1 MGPNML
7 LRIAITTLVLGLAAC
22 SSTTTVPIFNK
33 IMPQAATAAP
43 ENLNSEFPHNP
54 SFWQGNPAQIWA
66 KLQYIS
72 LPKLQEAQ
80 NTVNNADQNA
90 WIELAIISKRYSTN
104 TKQLT
109 QELMTWRERYPSH
122 PGNSLFPDN
131 ATLNQLL
138 NTSPPKHIAL
148 LLPIQGKL
156 ASSG

>member
-1 MGPNML
+1 MRLYIL
-7 LRIAITTLVLGLAAC
+7 LPTMVALLALELMAC
-22 SSTTTVPIFNK
+22 ASTASMPLLNK
-33 IMPQAATAAP
+33 IMRQPTTSLPVDPA
-43 ENLNSEFPHNP
+43 SSFPNDP
-54 SFWQGNPAQIWA
+54 TFWQGNPTLIWA

-72 LPKLQEAQ
+72 LPKLQETQ
-80 NTVNNADQNA
+80 NTTNNPDQSA
-90 WIELAIISKRYSTN
+90 WFELAIISKRYSTN